1 MENSLFKLVL
11 CCNESMSNVPVVR
24 VNRKAADRV
33 FSGHPWI
40 FASDVVDRGSAQP
53 GDAVTVTDQRGKA
66 LGTAHYSSTSQ
77 ITLRLLSR
85 RVEPI
90 DKAFLKRSI
99 ETALAFRQRIVEH
112 SNAYRVVHAEGDLL
126 PGLIV

>member
-1 MENSLFKLVL
+1 TPARAASNGRALFKLLL

-53 GDAVTVTDQRGKA
+53 GDAVTVADARGKA

-77 ITLRLLSR
+77 ITLRLLTR
-85 RVEPI
+85 RVEPV
-90 DKAFLKRSI
+90 DRVFLNRSI
-99 ETALAFRQRIVEH
+99 QAASR
-112 SNAYRVVHAEGDLL
+112 
-126 PGLIV
+126 